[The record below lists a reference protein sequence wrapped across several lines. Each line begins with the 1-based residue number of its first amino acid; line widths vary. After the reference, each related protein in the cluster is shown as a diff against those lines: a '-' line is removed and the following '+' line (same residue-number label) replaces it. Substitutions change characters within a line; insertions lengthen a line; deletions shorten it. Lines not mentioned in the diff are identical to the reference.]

1 MANTLINSAVVSKE
15 TLRQYHNA
23 LVLGNLVNYSKSSEF
38 GKGDNKI
45 GTSVRIKREIISGV
59 RFNDL
64 SWSNGVAAG
73 VADTVMTSV
82 NLVIDSTIS
91 AFMSMSDAD
100 LTLKLEDFSAQII
113 KPRAKRMANQYD
125 LMVSSAVINAS
136 VGNSSFGGT
145 DQFGGAAQTNVPGYA
160 AYTFGTA
167 GAGLAPND
175 VLNAKRAL
183 LEIGADEADGLQG
196 VLSPY
201 AQQTL
206 LQANATLFNTYVE
219 DGVEYKNGRVGS
231 YAGIDWVTTSSLS
244 VHTNGALSA
253 VTPTIGEIATG
264 WSETSTIT
272 VPALSA
278 AINPG
283 DVFVVPGVYQVNRIN
298 KQVTTIPF
306 QVTVLAKAVIGDT
319 SLMTSPIITGGN
331 YQNASA
337 TCMGKT
343 WTLLGSVGAS
353 CQESLLLTEDAIY
366 GAVIE
371 LDTPG
376 GFDQSYQIKSDDV
389 KGVKMRMLRKYD
401 DLGVSGVNGSQP
413 AMVGRIDM
421 AFGIKIANPEK
432 IVRIRA

>member
-1 MANTLINSAVVSKE
+1 MANSIINSAVVSKE
-15 TLRQYHNA
+15 YLRQYYNT

-64 SWSNGVAAG
+64 SWTTGVAAG
-73 VADTVMTSV
+73 VADTMMTFV

-125 LMVSSAVINAS
+125 LMVSSAVINAT
-136 VGNSSFGGT
+136 VGNSAFGGS
-145 DQFGGAAQTNVPGYA
+145 DQFGVTSQDSIPGYA

-231 YAGIDWVTTSSLS
+231 YAGIDWVTTASLS

-253 VTPTIGEIATG
+253 VTPTGGEMTTG
-264 WSETSTIT
+264 WVEFSKIT

-278 AINPG
+278 AVNPG
-283 DVFVVPGVYQVNRIN
+283 DVFTVPGVYQVNRIN

-306 QVTVLAKAVIGDT
+306 QVTVLAAAAATAT

-337 TCMGKT
+337 TCMNKT
-343 WTLLGSVGAS
+343 WTLLGSVGSS

-389 KGVKMRMLRKYD
+389 KGVKMRLLRKYD
-401 DLGVSGVNGSQP
+401 DLGVSGVNGTQP

-421 AFGIKIANPEK
+421 AFGIKVVNPEK